1 MQVILDSLQARTID
15 VAKQH
20 TPAETPSETSAPA
33 PVDGRT
39 ADGKK
44 GPTPTRREREAANLR
59 PLVPQD
65 RKLAAQQAKEK
76 AREAR
81 ARANAGMAAGD
92 ERYLPV
98 RDKGPQKRY
107 ARDVVDARWSVG
119 ELLLPV
125 MGVVVLLTFVLPS
138 LSAIPL
144 LSIYVFVLA
153 AIVDAYFTGRRVRA
167 AIAERV
173 GADRVERG
181 IRWYTGMRTIQM
193 RPMRLPKPQVKRREK
208 VTFG

>member
-1 MQVILDSLQARTID
+1 M
-15 VAKQH
+15 
-20 TPAETPSETSAPA
+20 
-33 PVDGRT
+33 
-39 ADGKK
+39 
-44 GPTPTRREREAANLR
+44 
-59 PLVPQD
+59 PQD

-125 MGVVVLLTFVLPS
+125 MGVVVVLTFVLPN

-144 LSIYVFVLA
+144 LSIYVFVIA
-153 AIVDAYFTGRRVRA
+153 AIIDAYSPGAASGPPSPPASAPTASSAGSAGTRGCVPSRCGRCACPSPRSSGARRSPSADRPRAPSARARHRVR
-167 AIAERV
+167 R
-173 GADRVERG
+173 
-181 IRWYTGMRTIQM
+181 IRT
-193 RPMRLPKPQVKRREK
+193 RPALTDLAQSGPR
-208 VTFG
+208 

>member
-1 MQVILDSLQARTID
+1 
-15 VAKQH
+15 
-20 TPAETPSETSAPA
+20 
-33 PVDGRT
+33 
-39 ADGKK
+39 
-44 GPTPTRREREAANLR
+44 
-59 PLVPQD
+59 
-65 RKLAAQQAKEK
+65 
-76 AREAR
+76 
-81 ARANAGMAAGD
+81 MAAGD

-98 RDKGPQKRY
+98 RDKGPQKRF

-125 MGVVVLLTFVLPS
+125 MGVVVVLTFVLPN

-144 LSIYVFVLA
+144 LSIYVFVFA
-153 AIVDAYFTGRRVRA
+153 AIIDAYFTGRRVRA

-173 GADRVERG
+173 GVDRVERG

>member
-1 MQVILDSLQARTID
+1 M
-15 VAKQH
+15 AKQH
-20 TPAETPSETSAPA
+20 TPAEIPSETTAPA
-33 PVDGRT
+33 GVEGRT

-65 RKLAAQQAKEK
+65 RKLAAQQSKEK

-125 MGVVVLLTFVLPS
+125 MGVVVVLTFVLP
-138 LSAIPL
+138 ANMATIPL
-144 LSIYVFVLA
+144 LSIYAFVLA
-153 AIVDAYFTGRRVRA
+153 AIVDAYLTGRRVRA
-167 AIAERV
+167 AIAARV

-193 RPMRLPKPQVKRREK
+193 RPMRLPKPQVKRRAN